1 MRPALALANT
11 FPATAASP
19 QATHDPASISTCLGV
34 NIPRAAFTELIGGVS
49 SGRTGVLLALLQQVT
64 RQGEFCALVDVQDMF
79 DPATAAAAGI
89 ELSRLLWVR
98 CGGNVDHALKATDLL
113 VRAGGFGMVALDV
126 SSVSAATI
134 RRIPVAAWFRLRH
147 GAEHSG
153 AALVV
158 TGERIEAGSCA
169 RLQLGVHRKE
179 VLWSAKLLRG
189 IRSIAERRKW
199 GGREGVCFDSRAR

>member
-1 MRPALALANT
+1 MPSALALSGI
-11 FPATAASP
+11 FPATAPFSHGSVP
-19 QATHDPASISTCLGV
+19 ISIGIGIDV
-34 NIPRAAFTELIGGVS
+34 PRATLTELAGGVS
-49 SGRTGVLLALLQQVT
+49 SGRTGVMLALLRQVT
-64 RQGEFCALVDVQDMF
+64 GQGEFCALVDVQDTF
-79 DPATAAAAGI
+79 DPVTAAAAEI

-126 SSVSAATI
+126 SGVSANTM
-134 RRIPVAAWFRLRH
+134 RRIPVASWFRLRH

-169 RLQLGVHRKE
+169 KLQLGVRRKE

-189 IRSIAERRKW
+189 IRSIAELTKW
-199 GGREGVCFDSRAR
+199 GGKEGVCFDSRSR